1 MDVGSFSCPAWNRC
15 THGGA
20 RAQET
25 AHKAARAHT
34 RSPWGG
40 GWKSPRAG
48 QNSQGHRGCLR
59 GRCHST
65 THLFNHA
72 GPPCRHHTPLTPA
85 MEQQLPV
92 HSNVGVSN
100 SGQCPPVHSNLAV
113 PGSGQRI
120 REPPVSLGGRCPTR
134 LYGLRESSKSV
145 ANKGPVVYECSMVPS
160 AVNTSAAVS
169 K

>member
-1 MDVGSFSCPAWNRC
+1 MDVGSFSCTAWKWC

-20 RAQET
+20 HAQDT
-25 AHKAARAHT
+25 AHKAARDHT
-34 RSPWGG
+34 RSTGGGGG
-40 GWKSPRAG
+40 GWTSPRAG
-48 QNSQGHRGCLR
+48 QSSQGCLR

-92 HSNVGVSN
+92 HSNLGVSN

-134 LYGLRESSKSV
+134 LSGMRENSKR
-145 ANKGPVVYECSMVPS
+145 AAIKGPVVYECSMAPS
-160 AVNTSAAVS
+160 DVNTSAAGS